1 MNTHSFSESGHEIL
15 LSTETINGRINELAE
30 ELNGFYGDQRIT
42 VMALVNGALVF
53 AADLVRRLEMPLC
66 LDTFAMSSYDGHI
79 SSGILDFRSRPKLEI
94 SGRHILLVDD
104 ILDTGLTL
112 SKVKAWMK
120 EQGAASVKV
129 CVLLEKDIACR
140 HEEVSADWTGFKVPD
155 VYVYGYGLDK
165 DEFYRNLPF
174 IARIAQE

>member
-1 MNTHSFSESGHEIL
+1 MKDHSFNEAGHEVL
-15 LSTETINGRINELAE
+15 LSTETIGGRVDELAK
-30 ELNGFYGDQRIT
+30 ELNDFYGDERIT

-66 LDTFAMSSYDGHI
+66 LDTFAMSSYDGQV

-94 SGRHILLVDD
+94 AGRHILLVDD

-112 SKVKAWMK
+112 SKVKAWML
-120 EQGAASVKV
+120 EQGAASVKI
-129 CVLLEKDIACR
+129 CVLLEKEIARR
-140 HEEVSADWTGFKVPD
+140 HEDVSADWAGFMVPD